1 MAASEIINRTPD
13 PIVGDSFVWP
23 SLFWSTP
30 DSDFWNP
37 GAKFANFWLQP
48 CSSLLKKTKIKSK
61 KHSKKDSALQ
71 PRFIDD
77 FTKNQCIPTDI
88 LWTRFVL
95 LIMLLLFLL
104 VDIALL
110 PGLPVVPLPVLLLL
124 LFISLLLF
132 LFVTILPTGEEALNF
147 YNLCSTFFK
156 STKVPVHNLTLR
168 KPFTQCKKSIIIII
182 IIYNNEQTENYE
194 PGTE

>member
-1 MAASEIINRTPD
+1 
-13 PIVGDSFVWP
+13 
-23 SLFWSTP
+23 
-30 DSDFWNP
+30 
-37 GAKFANFWLQP
+37 
-48 CSSLLKKTKIKSK
+48 
-61 KHSKKDSALQ
+61 
-71 PRFIDD
+71 
-77 FTKNQCIPTDI
+77 
-88 LWTRFVL
+88 
-95 LIMLLLFLL
+95 MLLLFLL

-194 PGTE
+194 PGTESYGRYESSTIFLSRFILEKKAVPVPILKKRSSFVFHKFKSLPFVIGIFGGFLLLYAAAPGRFCHFID

>member
-1 MAASEIINRTPD
+1 MYNYRYSWSRESEPQGFQKPEAD
-13 PIVGDSFVWP
+13 
-23 SLFWSTP
+23 
-30 DSDFWNP
+30 
-37 GAKFANFWLQP
+37 Q
-48 CSSLLKKTKIKSK
+48 
-61 KHSKKDSALQ
+61 KDSALQ
-71 PRFIDD
+71 HRYKSMPTNVLWARF
-77 FTKNQCIPTDI
+77 F
-88 LWTRFVL
+88 
-95 LIMLLLFLL
+95 LLLFLL

-156 STKVPVHNLTLR
+156 STKVPVNNLTLR